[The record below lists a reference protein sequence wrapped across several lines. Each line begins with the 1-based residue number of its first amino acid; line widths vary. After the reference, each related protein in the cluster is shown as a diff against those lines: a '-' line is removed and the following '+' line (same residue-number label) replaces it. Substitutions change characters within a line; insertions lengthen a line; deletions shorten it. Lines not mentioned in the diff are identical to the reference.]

1 MCLLASQSEN
11 TNQNDGTLK
20 HDRKYY
26 LLFEPHIASMG
37 RDSSPC
43 AIRNISVRYYYIDT
57 IYKDTP
63 SGKIIIYSGNKTVKD
78 IELTDGMFY
87 NPGGSDP
94 AIEALRLER
103 NYIIEHKNHFLEE
116 VYEKIPETR
125 NADEIMYMD
134 DFTPLEKLIH

>member
-1 MCLLASQSEN
+1 MFVLSQSEN

-26 LLFEPHIASMG
+26 LLFEPQIASSG
-37 RDSSPC
+37 RDPSPC
-43 AIRNISVRYYYIDT
+43 ATGNISVRYYCIDT

-63 SGKIIIYSGNKTVKD
+63 SGKIIIYSDDKTVKN

-87 NPGGSDP
+87 DPRGSDP
-94 AIEALRLER
+94 ATEALRLEH

-116 VYEKIPETR
+116 VYEKIPEAR
-125 NADEIMYMD
+125 NADEIIY
-134 DFTPLEKLIH
+134 

>member
-1 MCLLASQSEN
+1 
-11 TNQNDGTLK
+11 
-20 HDRKYY
+20 
-26 LLFEPHIASMG
+26 MG

-78 IELTDGMFY
+78 IELTLTDGMFY

-116 VYEKIPETR
+116 VYEKIPEAR